1 MIQTL
6 THQFW
11 LHQNFK
17 LVSERLHRLH
27 TTWNTLWISA
37 QWEMEIITTQTLTA
51 VLWQAFLLIVSQHLQ
66 LHLLIQEPQIKLK
79 KKQFFSFHRNKDHNL
94 SSSSSSYEWTLLN
107 SINSLVSLCEHRV
120 DLCRSFSMQSFSE
133 LIKTRQL
140 HLDKKKS
147 RMRTRCNFWPAS
159 EPMSYSLI
167 CGQNIPSTFINI
179 TYKLFHLFLRKS
191 TQS

>member
-1 MIQTL
+1 MLTCCQTDFQVLGRQTATLNIYKTTFSHGSVWYWCILEIQSETVIQTL

-66 LHLLIQEPQIKLK
+66 LHLLIQEPEIKLK
-79 KKQFFSFHRNKDHNL
+79 KKQFFSFHHNKDHNL

-107 SINSLVSLCEHRV
+107 SINSLVSLCEHWV
-120 DLCRSFSMQSFSE
+120 DLC
-133 LIKTRQL
+133 
-140 HLDKKKS
+140 
-147 RMRTRCNFWPAS
+147 
-159 EPMSYSLI
+159 
-167 CGQNIPSTFINI
+167 
-179 TYKLFHLFLRKS
+179 
-191 TQS
+191 